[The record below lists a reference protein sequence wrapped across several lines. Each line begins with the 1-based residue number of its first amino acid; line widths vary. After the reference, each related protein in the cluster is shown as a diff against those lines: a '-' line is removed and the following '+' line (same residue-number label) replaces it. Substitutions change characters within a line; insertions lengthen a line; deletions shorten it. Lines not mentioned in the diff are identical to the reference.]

1 MKSAY
6 PRLITKNKNRI
17 KTIYCELF
25 YIKYIDTNTHINI
38 PQTNIN
44 EIANGIINKSVI
56 TKFD

>member
-6 PRLITKNKNRI
+6 PRLITMNQNKI

-25 YIKYIDTNTHINI
+25 CIKYIDTNAHINI

-44 EIANGIINKSVI
+44 EIANGIINKSAI

>member
-1 MKSAY
+1 
-6 PRLITKNKNRI
+6 PRLITKNQNRI

-38 PQTNIN
+38 PQTYIN
-44 EIANGIINKSVI
+44 EIANGIINKSAI